1 VAAPNGVTAL
11 QFATR
16 FFERRARQP
25 PRRSGFGT
33 WALAAQLSVR
43 SRWADERLWRK
54 IVTFDDRSYRGV
66 N

>member
-1 VAAPNGVTAL
+1 L

-16 FFERRARQP
+16 FFERHARQP

-43 SRWADERLWRK
+43 SVRWTTGEGYA
-54 IVTFDDRSYRGV
+54 
-66 N
+66 